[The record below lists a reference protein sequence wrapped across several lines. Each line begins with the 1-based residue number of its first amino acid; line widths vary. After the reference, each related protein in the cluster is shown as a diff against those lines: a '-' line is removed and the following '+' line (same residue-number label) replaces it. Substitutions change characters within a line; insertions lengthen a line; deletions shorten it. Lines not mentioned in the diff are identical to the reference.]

1 MLPVEAASKLPVDE
15 ILLVQEAEDA
25 FKSTGATSTGSDEL
39 PNVEFY
45 YGKAKKDG
53 RTIKTG
59 KIYWI
64 YTTFVNGQ
72 RKRISPAKIYG
83 RKRGISSIEN
93 CPHRGRV
100 IQFASRSLGF
110 KTTGSTNTGSAGDD
124 GRFQGAE
131 GQPPDELASR

>member
-1 MLPVEAASKLPVDE
+1 MSPLDE
-15 ILLVQEAEDA
+15 QLLAQEAEDA
-25 FKSTGATSTGSDEL
+25 FLSTGAASIGDEL

-45 YGKAKKDG
+45 YGKARKNG

-64 YTTFVNGQ
+64 YTTFVNGR
-72 RKRISPAKIYG
+72 RKRVSPTKIYG
-83 RKRGISSIEN
+83 QQRGITSLEN

-110 KTTGSTNTGSAGDD
+110 
-124 GRFQGAE
+124 
-131 GQPPDELASR
+131 